1 MSLNDLRQI
10 VAGVLEVEPEQL
22 TPETDLRQFDTFDSV
37 NVLNLMM
44 TLNIEANIQMSP
56 ADAQNLRQFG
66 DLIRLAEKQGIALQ

>member
-66 DLIRLAEKQGIALQ
+66 DLIRLAEKQGIALP